1 MSWRLTIHESREE
14 RKIFFDDKKK
24 LEHDSIWDLHQPF
37 LFLFI
42 RLFLFDIIRF
52 DSSFGEEIN
61 QIHQKQNCKVGKF
74 WNAVKNCSLT
84 ESISS
89 DKVKWNKKS
98 FVTKIDSFTSSYLF
112 FSRF

>member
-1 MSWRLTIHESREE
+1 MSLARSE
-14 RKIFFDDKKK
+14 RFFFDDKKK

-61 QIHQKQNCKVGKF
+61 QIHEKQNCKVGKF

-89 DKVKWNKKS
+89 DKVKWKQEKFCDENW
-98 FVTKIDSFTSSYLF
+98 LF
-112 FSRF
+112 HEFIFIFLPLLNLEC